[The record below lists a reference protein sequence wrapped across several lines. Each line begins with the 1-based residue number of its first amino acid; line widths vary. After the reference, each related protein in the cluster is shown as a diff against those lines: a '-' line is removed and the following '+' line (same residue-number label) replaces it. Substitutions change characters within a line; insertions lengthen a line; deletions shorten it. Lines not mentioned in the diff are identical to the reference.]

1 MRMPTLAGLR
11 ASILCAAAW
20 LACAAPA
27 FANGSLSCAG
37 RPYAVEV
44 QFSLSTG
51 ELTGLIVA
59 REKHGDLSS
68 ERFTPRRRSID
79 YARRTVQAR
88 GTSVDRP
95 SRTATLRIANA
106 RGTLT
111 LAGQR
116 YRLRCDWNG
125 LG

>member
-1 MRMPTLAGLR
+1 MRMPTIARPR
-11 ASILCAAAW
+11 AWILCAAAW

-51 ELTGLIVA
+51 ELTQLIVA
-59 REKHGDLSS
+59 REQHGELSS
-68 ERFTPRRRSID
+68 ERFAPRHRSID
-79 YARRTVQAR
+79 YTRRTVQAS

-95 SRTATLRIANA
+95 SRTATLRIADA

-116 YRLRCDWNG
+116 HRLRCDWNG

>member
-1 MRMPTLAGLR
+1 MPTIARPR

-27 FANGSLSCAG
+27 FANGSLTCAG

-51 ELTGLIVA
+51 ELTQLIVA
-59 REKHGDLSS
+59 REQHGELSS
-68 ERFTPRRRSID
+68 ERFAPRRRSID
-79 YARRTVQAR
+79 YTRRTVQAS

-95 SRTATLRIANA
+95 SRTATLRIADA

-116 YRLRCDWNG
+116 HRLRCDWNG

>member
-1 MRMPTLAGLR
+1 MPTIARPR

-59 REKHGDLSS
+59 REQHGDLSS

-79 YARRTVQAR
+79 YARHTVQASEIGR
-88 GTSVDRP
+88 AHV
-95 SRTATLRIANA
+95 
-106 RGTLT
+106 
-111 LAGQR
+111 
-116 YRLRCDWNG
+116 
-125 LG
+125 